1 MMRLF
6 SCSLPHRLRIE
17 TTPGIL
23 AISGDVQEG
32 KELFSVKQEA
42 AKGAWETTAT
52 EHPNIDSSQR
62 LEAAICL
69 AGTTQEAQLSSPR
82 V

>member
-1 MMRLF
+1 M
-6 SCSLPHRLRIE
+6 
-17 TTPGIL
+17 
-23 AISGDVQEG
+23 
-32 KELFSVKQEA
+32 KQEA

-52 EHPNIDSSQR
+52 VHPNIDSSQR

-69 AGTTQEAQLSSPR
+69 AGTTQEAQSPR